1 MATFSKS
8 AATSVRGRPRSFAV
22 DAITERALGV
32 FWERG
37 YEATSLEALV
47 VATGI
52 NVSSLYAAFGSKRGL
67 FRAAMER
74 YEHHVGS
81 ALEALAAGTS
91 GLDDVLRFVE
101 WVRAGI
107 SSDAQPPGCLIVNTM
122 VEFATEDAEIG
133 EVTQRYRRRVR
144 RSLQAALT
152 RAERSGE
159 IEQRTGAA
167 RAVLVQAAMF
177 GALATARS
185 GALDDADAM
194 LRGLLTEVRRWRS

>member
-1 MATFSKS
+1 MTTSSKPTVGS
-8 AATSVRGRPRSFAV
+8 SRGRPRSFDV

-32 FWERG
+32 FWEHG
-37 YEATSLEALV
+37 YEATSLDALV

-52 NVSSLYAAFGSKRGL
+52 NVSSLYAAYGSKRGL
-67 FRAAMER
+67 FQAAIGR

-81 ALEALAAGTS
+81 ALEALATGSS
-91 GLDDVLRFVE
+91 GLDDVVRFVE

-107 SSDAQPPGCLIVNTM
+107 SSEAQPPGCLIVNTM

-133 EVTQRYRRRVR
+133 EVTARYRERIR
-144 RSLQAALT
+144 RSVQAALT

-159 IEQRTGAA
+159 IEPRTGSS

-177 GALATARS
+177 GALVTARS
-185 GALDDADAM
+185 GAVADADRM
-194 LRGLLTEVRRWRS
+194 LRGLVGEIRRWRS